1 MDDHGAWV
9 PGERV
14 RRAPLGHGALSGLRF
29 AVKDLIDVAGAV
41 TGAGN
46 PDWAALHGPATH
58 DALVV
63 QALRNAGAELIGKT
77 ITDELAF
84 SLEGE
89 NAHHGTP
96 RNPRAPLRLPG
107 GSSSGSAVAVAA
119 GLVDIALGTDT
130 GGSVRVPASFC
141 GVFGFRPTHG
151 SVSLQGVLPFAP
163 SFDTVGW
170 FARDATLL
178 ERVGHVLLPRARGVP
193 LRELVCARDAFAL
206 AGDEAAERLRHIAQ
220 ALGADSDIEVFDDG
234 PMAWLAAYATLQG
247 AEIRSGLGGWI
258 AAHRPRFGASI
269 APRFAG
275 LAGIADADI
284 ARWQSWRTRQ
294 AQRLRTWL
302 ADGVVLVL
310 PTTPGP
316 ALLKAA
322 ADEERADF
330 YTRALAINAIAGHAG
345 LPQLTLP
352 LATVDG
358 RADGA
363 PLGLSLIGAPGSD
376 AVLLAFAAALGPV
389 DGGPVST

>member
-1 MDDHGAWV
+1 
-9 PGERV
+9 
-14 RRAPLGHGALSGLRF
+14 
-29 AVKDLIDVAGAV
+29 VAGS
-41 TGAGN
+41 
-46 PDWAALHGPATH
+46 PH
-58 DALVV
+58 
-63 QALRNAGAELIGKT
+63 IG
-77 ITDELAF
+77 
-84 SLEGE
+84 
-89 NAHHGTP
+89 
-96 RNPRAPLRLPG
+96 
-107 GSSSGSAVAVAA
+107 
-119 GLVDIALGTDT
+119 
-130 GGSVRVPASFC
+130 
-141 GVFGFRPTHG
+141 
-151 SVSLQGVLPFAP
+151 
-163 SFDTVGW
+163 
-170 FARDATLL
+170 
-178 ERVGHVLLPRARGVP
+178 
-193 LRELVCARDAFAL
+193 
-206 AGDEAAERLRHIAQ
+206 
-220 ALGADSDIEVFDDG
+220 
-234 PMAWLAAYATLQG
+234 
-247 AEIRSGLGGWI
+247 
-258 AAHRPRFGASI
+258 RFGASI